1 MTRRSS
7 GITAPSPGSK
17 SKLHLHTPR
26 GSGGGGGGRI
36 SILSPS
42 SLSSSNQKQQH
53 QQHGSAT
60 HRGSAFKVVMRKS
73 LDRLSSSTSTLTTST
88 PCCDDDDANAVS
100 ESEAVKVCVRIRPL
114 FDNVKNGTHQQSS
127 STPRAYVLGPI
138 KNTIVKNSEI
148 FTDYNSSGNSSNNT
162 TYSFNHVYGETS
174 TSRQLYDD
182 MVAEIVESVGSQGRN
197 GTVFTY
203 GQTSTGELT
212 NSTSMS
218 SFIIAISSTVAA
230 RISSNNSYK
239 SSKRQDTHH
248 AWNINGSWKRF
259 ICNERPKCTQ

>member
-7 GITAPSPGSK
+7 GITAPSPASK
-17 SKLHLHTPR
+17 SRLQLHTPR

-42 SLSSSNQKQQH
+42 SSLSSSNQKQQ
-53 QQHGSAT
+53 QQQQQHHGSAT

-88 PCCDDDDANAVS
+88 PCCDDDDADGVA

-114 FDNVKNGTHQQSS
+114 FDTVNNGTHYHQLSS
-127 STPRAYVLGPI
+127 SAPRAYVLGPI
-138 KNTIVKNSEI
+138 KNTIVKNSDI
-148 FTDYNSSGNSSNNT
+148 ISDNNCSSYNSSNNA

-174 TSRQLYDD
+174 TTRQVYDD
-182 MVAEIVESVGSQGRN
+182 MVAEIVESVGFQGRN

-203 GQTSTGELT
+203 GQTSTGEF
-212 NSTSMS
+212 N
-218 SFIIAISSTVAA
+218 
-230 RISSNNSYK
+230 NNSVK
-239 SSKRQDTHH
+239 TFCISATLFHQLFLQK
-248 AWNINGSWKRF
+248 F
-259 ICNERPKCTQ
+259 IKKARHTPCMEY